1 MATDPVIADLLNAPP
16 LGARMARE
24 TLRSIAEHTIET
36 ALTDL
41 REEMEQRFEDVERR
55 VEVVDRKV
63 EEANLRLARIE
74 EKTDDRFDTILNA
87 VLEQNKAA
95 SQGSI
100 FMNPSVQV
108 IAAIALLM
116 LLAGA
121 LGKDFIITSP
131 VVDITTTE
139 GP

>member
-1 MATDPVIADLLNAPP
+1 MSSCTPLEAPDREFFPIHRDDLIAIRAISANQ
-16 LGARMARE
+16 GAVKE
-24 TLRSIAEHTIET
+24 
-36 ALTDL
+36 L
-41 REEMEQRFEDVERR
+41 REDMDKRFEKVECKI
-55 VEVVDRKV
+55 ENIEGQV

-74 EKTDDRFDTILNA
+74 EKSDTRFDTVLQA
-87 VLEQNKAA
+87 VLDQNKAA

-121 LGKDFIITSP
+121 LGKDFIITTP
-131 VVDITTTE
+131 VVDVTTTE

>member
-1 MATDPVIADLLNAPP
+1 MSSCTPLEAPDREFFPIHRDDLIAIRAISANQ
-16 LGARMARE
+16 GAVRE
-24 TLRSIAEHTIET
+24 
-36 ALTDL
+36 L
-41 REEMEQRFEDVERR
+41 REDMDKRFEKVECKI
-55 VEVVDRKV
+55 ENIEGQV

-74 EKTDDRFDTILNA
+74 EKSDTRFDTVLQA
-87 VLEQNKAA
+87 VLDQNKAA

-100 FMNPSVQV
+100 FMNPSVQI

-121 LGKDFIITSP
+121 LGKDFIITTP
-131 VVDITTTE
+131 VVDVTTTE

>member
-36 ALTDL
+36 TLADF
-41 REEMEQRFEDVERR
+41 REEMEQRFEEVERR

>member
-16 LGARMARE
+16 LGARMVRE

-41 REEMEQRFEDVERR
+41 REEMEQRFEDVERH

-63 EEANLRLARIE
+63 EEANERLARIE
-74 EKTDDRFDTILNA
+74 QKTDDRFDTILNA

-95 SQGSI
+95 TESRLVA
-100 FMNPSVQV
+100 NPTFQ
-108 IAAIALLM
+108 IAAAIALLM

-121 LGKDFIITSP
+121 LGKNFELTTP
-131 VVDITTTE
+131 VVDVTTHD

>member
-1 MATDPVIADLLNAPP
+1 MSSCTPLEAPDREFFPIHRDDLIAIRAISANQ
-16 LGARMARE
+16 GAVKG
-24 TLRSIAEHTIET
+24 
-36 ALTDL
+36 L
-41 REEMEQRFEDVERR
+41 REDMDKRFEKVECKI
-55 VEVVDRKV
+55 ENIEGQV

-74 EKTDDRFDTILNA
+74 EKSDTRFDTVLQA
-87 VLEQNKAA
+87 VLDQNKAA

-100 FMNPSVQV
+100 FMNPSVQI

-121 LGKDFIITSP
+121 LGKDFIITTP
-131 VVDITTTE
+131 VVDVTTTE